1 VISQVSPTQPVRD
14 ATPTARHDARL
25 RNRILL
31 QTVVCIGPSMLAVAA
46 AQPVHGARWLFAT
59 TVLFL
64 GINFVVRTPETGLA
78 LLVALLPAL
87 SIFKGL
93 VMWNALPA
101 LFGMATGALLLQ
113 APTNWR
119 VVNRPILVWLVYGTA
134 VYWLVSF
141 ILTGDYSRNM
151 RAMEAAFAAVA
162 MVLLTGY
169 RQQLAGALLGSIITL
184 WAVGLAMLPH
194 SDRLGM
200 ANIAGIH
207 LGNPITYGVP
217 CALAFVLVNA
227 ESGKWLLLQRRMV
240 TRVLLSVS
248 LGVLLLLS
256 TSRASWLVAAVSLAT
271 ILIVNPPSRRMA
283 LASIAVLGIATLGVL
298 QTKETGAHLAKGFER
313 TFSEKRSVLQKTSG
327 RSDQWMLFP
336 RVMDEAP
343 LWGFGP
349 GSGTQVYAHYSALDP
364 RIRYRRGGEAPW
376 HSLYLHVAV
385 ETGVFGSV
393 ALLVLFTAMLA
404 TNVRSWRERR
414 EITPFLGTVGFGI
427 IALTVSGMDAASG
440 LFLGLGLL
448 APPPLPR
455 PIPEPGYAAA
465 TAAVL
470 RWKQSS

>member
-1 VISQVSPTQPVRD
+1 
-14 ATPTARHDARL
+14 
-25 RNRILL
+25 
-31 QTVVCIGPSMLAVAA
+31 
-46 AQPVHGARWLFAT
+46 
-59 TVLFL
+59 
-64 GINFVVRTPETGLA
+64 
-78 LLVALLPAL
+78 
-87 SIFKGL
+87 
-93 VMWNALPA
+93 
-101 LFGMATGALLLQ
+101 
-113 APTNWR
+113 
-119 VVNRPILVWLVYGTA
+119 VNRPILVWLVYTTA

-141 ILTGDYSRNM
+141 MLTGDYSRNM

-162 MVLLTGY
+162 MVILSGY
-169 RQQLAGALLGSIITL
+169 RQQLAGALLGSIGTL
-184 WAVGLAMLPH
+184 VVVGLAMLPH

-217 CALAFVLVNA
+217 CAMAFVLVNA
-227 ESGKWLLLQRRMV
+227 DAGRWLLLQRRLVM
-240 TRVLLSVS
+240 RVLLSVV

-256 TSRASWLVAAVSLAT
+256 TSRASWLVAVVSLAT
-271 ILIVNPPSRRMA
+271 ILVVNPPSRRVA
-283 LASIAVLGIATLGVL
+283 IASIAVLVIATLGVL
-298 QTKETGAHLAKGFER
+298 QTDETGAHLAKGFER

-336 RVMDEAP
+336 QVMEDAP
-343 LWGFGP
+343 LWGWGP
-349 GSGTQVYAHYSALDP
+349 GSGGQVYARFSALDP

-385 ETGVFGSV
+385 ETGIFGTI
-393 ALLVLFTAMLA
+393 ALMTLFPIMLIA
-404 TNVRSWRERR
+404 NLRTWRERR
-414 EITPFLGTVGFGI
+414 EITPFLGTVGFLI

-455 PIPEPGYAAA
+455 PVAEPEYAAA

>member
-1 VISQVSPTQPVRD
+1 VIAEAFPTELAGNASLTGR
-14 ATPTARHDARL
+14 RDARL
-25 RNRILL
+25 RNRVLL

-64 GINFVVRTPETGLA
+64 GTNFVARTPESGIA

-93 VMWNALPA
+93 VMWNALSF
-101 LFGMATGALLLQ
+101 LFAVGTGAVLLQ
-113 APTNWR
+113 SPTNWR
-119 VVNRPILVWLVYGTA
+119 VVNRPMVVWLVYSTA

-141 ILTGDYSRNM
+141 MLTGDYSRNL

-162 MVLLTGY
+162 MLLLVSH
-169 RQQLAGALLGSIITL
+169 RQQLAGALLGSILTL

-227 ESGKWLLLQRRMV
+227 EAGKWLLLQRRLV
-240 TRVLLSVS
+240 TRVLLSVT

-256 TSRASWLVAAVSLAT
+256 TSRASWLVTAVSLVV
-271 ILIVNPPSRRMA
+271 ILVVNRASRRMA
-283 LASIAVLGIATLGVL
+283 LASVAVLGIATAGVL

-336 RVMDEAP
+336 RVMEDAP

-349 GSGTQVYAHYSALDP
+349 GSGTQVYARYSALDP

-385 ETGVFGSV
+385 ETGVVGSV

-404 TNVRSWRERR
+404 SNVRSWRERR
-414 EITPFLGTVGFGI
+414 EITPFLGTVGFLI

-448 APPPLPR
+448 TPSPLPR
-455 PIPEPGYAAA
+455 PVPEPEYAAA

-470 RWKQSS
+470 RWKQSP